1 MCLLHINIYIC
12 FVSVTAQDAFL
23 EMDAARLVRFYS
35 NSWLHGE
42 INTHIRWYVFAAYGP
57 AAPSWA
63 WNQQCGKKQPLPF
76 QSILQNTI
84 TVALLEVN
92 LLPACS
98 DEVHLI
104 VHTNGPREAHKMI
117 EQLCFGDEYWKL
129 KLVSAYRD
137 LSPISADN
145 YVDAFVQNGKQPIC
159 FQVSL
164 MLEND
169 AFWQG
174 MFMFTVKVL
183 ALQQLKKGTFHPS

>member
-1 MCLLHINIYIC
+1 MVQLPLAEHGTN
-12 FVSVTAQDAFL
+12 SV
-23 EMDAARLVRFYS
+23 E
-35 NSWLHGE
+35 
-42 INTHIRWYVFAAYGP
+42 
-57 AAPSWA
+57 
-63 WNQQCGKKQPLPF
+63 KKQPLPF

-164 MLEND
+164 MPEND

-183 ALQQLKKGTFHPS
+183 ALQQLKKGMFHPS

>member
-1 MCLLHINIYIC
+1 MCLLHINIYMLC
-12 FVSVTAQDAFL
+12 ECHCPRCLFGNGCSKVSEVHL
-23 EMDAARLVRFYS
+23 CS
-35 NSWLHGE
+35 NNWLHGE
-42 INTHIRWYVFAAYGP
+42 INTHIRWYVFVVCGP

-129 KLVSAYRD
+129 KLVSAYRN
-137 LSPISADN
+137 LSPTSVLIITLMHLFKMVNSQF
-145 YVDAFVQNGKQPIC
+145 AFRSLWCWRMMLFGKGC
-159 FQVSL
+159 L
-164 MLEND
+164 CL
-169 AFWQG
+169 
-174 MFMFTVKVL
+174 L
-183 ALQQLKKGTFHPS
+183 

>member
-1 MCLLHINIYIC
+1 MVQLPLAEHGTN
-12 FVSVTAQDAFL
+12 SV
-23 EMDAARLVRFYS
+23 E
-35 NSWLHGE
+35 
-42 INTHIRWYVFAAYGP
+42 
-57 AAPSWA
+57 
-63 WNQQCGKKQPLPF
+63 KKQPLPF

-164 MLEND
+164 MPEND

-183 ALQQLKKGTFHPS
+183 ALQQLKRGCFIPHNLNLSEHCGTEMLTVVSGLEVKQMALCCCLAVML